1 MPRFFRARR
10 GPAVALAIVLSLL
23 ALVFSLTLGV
33 LFSVGTGNPAT
44 RAIHALTEDA
54 EFRDEA
60 ARFFVD
66 KLSEGAEGDATQV
79 LTRNEA
85 AVTAALADLIGSESF
100 TSELDAIS
108 DSARAW
114 FVDGDPASRRISVSG
129 PVSQMVDSLEA
140 VDPQFGALRDGL
152 ADLDRIDLGGDSGDS
167 PELGRI
173 IDVVLIATLVLLL
186 LVAAAGTG
194 YARVAVSSSGAMRT
208 FGVLF
213 ASIGALLVAAWF
225 AATTAV
231 EAAAS
236 SQDEALARIAIPMAA
251 SAVVSPFRTLGA
263 TWLLVG
269 AGLVVASVVRGRR
282 TTTA

>member
-1 MPRFFRARR
+1 MARFFRARR
-10 GPAVALAIVLSLL
+10 GPAVAFAVVLSIL
-23 ALVFSLTLGV
+23 ALLFSLALGV
-33 LFSVGTGNPAT
+33 LLSVGTGNPAT

-60 ARFFVD
+60 ARFFVA
-66 KLSEGAEGDATQV
+66 KLSEGAEGDASQV

-85 AVTAALADLIGSESF
+85 AVTAVLADLIGSESF

-114 FVDGDPASRRISVSG
+114 FVDGDPASRRVSVLG
-129 PVSQMVDSLEA
+129 PVSQMVDSLET

-152 ADLDRIDLGGDSGDS
+152 AGLDRLDLGGDGGDS
-167 PELGRI
+167 PKLGRI
-173 IDVVLIATLVLLL
+173 IGVVLLATLAL
-186 LVAAAGTG
+186 LVLVVATGAG
-194 YARVAVSSSGAMRT
+194 YARVAASSSGAMRT

-213 ASIGALLVAAWF
+213 ASTGALLIAVWF

-231 EAAAS
+231 ESVAS
-236 SQDEALARIAIPMAA
+236 SQDEALARIAIPTAA

-263 TWLLVG
+263 AWLLVG
-269 AGLVVASVVRGRR
+269 AALVVASVVRGRR
-282 TTTA
+282 AAAA

>member
-1 MPRFFRARR
+1 MTRFFRARR
-10 GPAVALAIVLSLL
+10 GPAVAFAVALSVLAVVLSV
-23 ALVFSLTLGV
+23 ALGV
-33 LFSVGTGNPAT
+33 LLSVGTGNPAT
-44 RAIHALTEDA
+44 RAIHALTEDP

-66 KLSEGAEGDATQV
+66 KLSDGADGDAGQI

-85 AVTAALADLIGSESF
+85 AVTAVLADLIGSESF
-100 TSELDAIS
+100 TDELDAIS
-108 DSARAW
+108 DSARRW

-152 ADLDRIDLGGDSGDS
+152 ADLDRLDLGGDSGDS

-173 IDVVLIATLVLLL
+173 IDVVLLVTLALLV

-194 YARVAVSSSGAMRT
+194 YARVAASSSGAMRT

-213 ASIGALLVAAWF
+213 ASIGALLVAGWF
-225 AATTAV
+225 IVTTAV
-231 EAAAS
+231 ESAAS
-236 SQDEALARIAIPMAA
+236 SQDDALARIAIPTAA

-263 TWLLVG
+263 AWLLVG
-269 AGLVVASVVRGRR
+269 AALVVASVARGRR
-282 TTTA
+282 AAAA